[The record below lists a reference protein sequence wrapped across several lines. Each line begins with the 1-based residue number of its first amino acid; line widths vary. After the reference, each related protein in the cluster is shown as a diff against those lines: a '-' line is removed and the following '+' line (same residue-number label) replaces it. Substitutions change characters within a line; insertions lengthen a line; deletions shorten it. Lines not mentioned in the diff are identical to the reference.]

1 MALSAILDTIDGLND
16 EVKGHYTEIKDG
28 PNAGK
33 FRLDVTPVS
42 GLTLEDTSGLKS
54 ALQETRTERDR
65 LKDRVKALGDLDVS
79 DVKSKLEKLAELEA
93 IDPTKEA
100 DKIADQKAQAKVDQL
115 LAKHTEALSA
125 KDATIK
131 QLQAT
136 VRKVAIQDAAT
147 QAIAKANGNST
158 LLLPHVI
165 SSLDLEMA
173 DDGSV
178 TVFVKDAK
186 GNRRIRD
193 GSGADMGIEDF
204 IGELRSSDDFASA
217 FKASG
222 QTGGGTVGSDGKP
235 PRVQTGEPKKS
246 EMNHAQRGA
255 YIKEHG
261 LEAFQ
266 KLKN

>member
-16 EVKGHYTEIKDG
+16 EVKGHYAEIKDG

-79 DVKSKLEKLAELEA
+79 EVKSKLEKLAELEA

-100 DKIADQKAQAKVDQL
+100 DKIADQKAQAKLDRLERDHRARMQ
-115 LAKHTEALSA
+115 A
-125 KDATIK
+125 KDIRIN
-131 QLQAT
+131 QLEGT
-136 VRKVAIQDAAT
+136 VRKVSIQDAASR
-147 QAIAKANGNST
+147 AITRANGNAA

-165 SSLDLEMA
+165 SSLDLELGE
-173 DDGSV
+173 DGNV
-178 TVFVKDAK
+178 AVFVKDGF
-186 GNRRIRD
+186 GNRRVKS
-193 GSGADMGIEDF
+193 SGADMGIEDF
-204 IGELRSSDDFASA
+204 VAELRASDDFASA

-222 QTGGGTVGSDGKP
+222 QTGGGTVGSDGKA
-235 PRVQTGEPKKS
+235 PRFHTNEPRKS
-246 EMNHAQRGA
+246 EMSFAQRGA
-255 YIKEHG
+255 FISAHG

-266 KLKN
+266 KLKK